1 MAKNKSEYI
10 LETKSGSLY
19 KIALQADGLWYIY
32 ANKGECTNP
41 LILVV
46 PELLE
51 DKSIRPVITKR
62 EGNNYEFN
70 PMDVFM
76 KFQAYFSIKEAIISH
91 LAYGIAQNSEH
102 YFLFKKGDSPTHFI
116 ELDPGKSFCSEVTKF
131 LNASR
136 VFRTSEVRKVY
147 ASLL

>member
-32 ANKGECTNP
+32 ANKGECNNP

-51 DKSIRPVITKR
+51 DKPIRPVITKR

-70 PMDVFM
+70 PTDVFM

-91 LAYGIAQNSEH
+91 LAYGIAPNSEH

-116 ELDPGKSFCSEVTKF
+116 ELDPRKSFCSEVTKL
-131 LNASR
+131 LNSSR

-147 ASLL
+147 APLL

>member
-1 MAKNKSEYI
+1 MAKNQSEYI

-32 ANKGECTNP
+32 AIKGECQNP

-51 DKSIRPVITKR
+51 DSSIRPVITKK
-62 EGNNYEFN
+62 EGNNHEFD
-70 PMDVFM
+70 PKDVFK

-91 LAYGIAQNSEH
+91 LAYGIVPNSEH

-116 ELDPGKSFCSEVTKF
+116 ELDPKKSFRSEVTK
-131 LNASR
+131 LMNASR
-136 VFRTSEVRKVY
+136 IFRTSEIKKVY
-147 ASLL
+147 APLL